1 MMRCPLNKKWII
13 GLLAASTL
21 ATSFLSFGKEGI
33 ATSIEQVL
41 GSERSAVMAE
51 EVVQTPSNTLSTANT
66 SLAQKYP
73 DLILITSAKKQDA
86 RERAFLKSVVNRVDL
101 EKLENMAKLQ
111 AELKKQEE
119 AARAAALAA
128 EEKAKAEAQ
137 AAALAAA
144 QKASTPAK
152 TTKTSTPA
160 PVKAPAPA
168 PAPAPADSTSTYNFL
183 AQVEKDILTVTNRYR
198 QQAGLPPLKW
208 DNTLYSSARDHSKT
222 MFVTNNFSHTTKYA
236 VAENIYMLASS
247 DQSKHTAEYIVGKW
261 MASAGHRANIL
272 DPRVTIM
279 GAGVLTGKQY
289 FSQYDRSL
297 LTIYATQHFR

>member
-1 MMRCPLNKKWII
+1 MNKKWII

-51 EVVQTPSNTLSTANT
+51 EVPQTSSDLRSVAGTAPGQN
-66 SLAQKYP
+66 YP

-119 AARAAALAA
+119 AARATALAA

-137 AAALAAA
+137 AAA
-144 QKASTPAK
+144 QKASTPVK
-152 TTKTSTPA
+152 STKTSTPAPAKAPAPA

-168 PAPAPADSTSTYNFL
+168 PAPAESTSTYNFL

-222 MFVTNNFSHTTKYA
+222 MFVNNNFSHTTKYA